1 MNKYT
6 RLGKNSALILIGSA
20 GSKMLSVL
28 MLPFYTA
35 WLSVEKYG
43 DIDLI
48 NTYVSLIMGVV
59 TLCMT
64 DAIFR
69 FPQGKDISEQ
79 RKFFSS
85 GLAVVAGSVACFG
98 VVYYLLLTFVNC
110 TTWGVFYSYSRY
122 IFIFVI
128 FNFLQLYLQQFC
140 RSIDRVSVF
149 VVSGLM
155 VTVVTV
161 ITAIILV
168 PKYGV
173 NGFLLAQLSGQICAS
188 LYTLISINVFK
199 YLSYKAISRSIIKS
213 MLAYSVPMIPNATL
227 WWILGTSN
235 RLFLEYYHGTD
246 AVGIFAVANKFPSII
261 TMIANIFFLS
271 WQISV
276 LEEYEKKDFRQFYNR
291 ILKLCF
297 VGMIGVSI
305 ILSIS
310 SYGLIKIFADK
321 SYIEAW
327 TYVPLLGLASVF
339 SALSTFAGTM
349 FMATKKTRYFLTT
362 SIWGSMLCLLLNF
375 ILIRPYGIM
384 GATVSMLVAHFAIL
398 CLRIKKSDKFVTLD
412 NKTNYILQ
420 IAIALCISVSV
431 TEIAL
436 MPIKIGV
443 TLSALI
449 IFFILNYHSLK
460 ATSNMIVQTLKKR
473 TI

>member
-1 MNKYT
+1 MNRYT
-6 RLGKNSALILIGSA
+6 RLGKNSALILVGSV
-20 GSKMLSVL
+20 GSKLLSVL

-85 GLAVVAGSVACFG
+85 GLSVVTGSVVCFG
-98 VVYYLLLTFVNC
+98 ILYYLLLTFVKGM
-110 TTWGVFYSYSRY
+110 TWGVFHTYAIY
-122 IFIFVI
+122 IYAFVI
-128 FNFLQLYLQQFC
+128 FNFFQLYLQQFC
-140 RSIDRVSVF
+140 RSINRISVF

-173 NGFLLAQLSGQICAS
+173 NGFLLSQLSGQICAS

-199 YLSYKAISRSIIKS
+199 YLSYKAISRSIIRC
-213 MLAYSVPMIPNATL
+213 MLTYSIPMIPNATL

-235 RLFLEYYHGTD
+235 RLFLEYYHGAD
-246 AVGIFAVANKFPSII
+246 AVGIFAVANKFPSVI

-276 LEEYEKKDFRQFYNR
+276 LEEYEKKNFRQFYNR
-291 ILKLCF
+291 ILNVCF
-297 VGMIGVSI
+297 VGLIGVSVV
-305 ILSIS
+305 LSVS

-321 SYIEAW
+321 SYIDAW
-327 TYVPLLGLASVF
+327 NYVPLLGLASVF
-339 SALSTFAGTM
+339 SALSTFA
-349 FMATKKTRYFLTT
+349 
-362 SIWGSMLCLLLNF
+362 
-375 ILIRPYGIM
+375 
-384 GATVSMLVAHFAIL
+384 
-398 CLRIKKSDKFVTLD
+398 
-412 NKTNYILQ
+412 
-420 IAIALCISVSV
+420 
-431 TEIAL
+431 
-436 MPIKIGV
+436 
-443 TLSALI
+443 
-449 IFFILNYHSLK
+449 
-460 ATSNMIVQTLKKR
+460 
-473 TI
+473 